1 MNQKSRS
8 SNNKNRVSASTGKGK
23 FVKPGTKRA
32 WRRIALFVGIAI
44 FAALVGAFVWW
55 RVASPAGNQTIYK
68 IQSSVPAPAEFMDN
82 NVMSFMATNNI
93 PDINNNREM
102 NRPQPL
108 IITYDL
114 QSGPYQGAFK
124 MNLTNADIAR
134 GIKISPFIKGT
145 WAQRG
150 QNRIVFTPESDWP
163 ADKKFTVKINPDILN
178 PDIVADSHSVS
189 FTTPAI
195 AAKIESFNTYPAAG
209 NKKSVIAIAVVSFNY
224 PIDTHDLAD
233 KISMKLDDSK
243 LEFAVKADKF
253 NRTIF
258 ITSAPIAITDTA
270 AVVRM
275 KLNRIPALH
284 GNSST
289 KKLTAHATIES
300 ADNIFKVSSIATTV
314 ADDNDGAIQQLI
326 LLNMTAAAQNGTKWT
341 EYVHAY
347 LLPTYKTDS
356 ERDDARPHKWA
367 ADEISND
374 VLKNSKKLALTPV
387 DFVNPNGVYQYAFS
401 YDVSDKND
409 RFIYVSVDGGIK
421 SASGFDLKNG
431 TTKVMPVPYPAP
443 EVKIAGTGALLSLA
457 GDKKL
462 GIMARGGVQ
471 NAYVNLYKVKS
482 TEINHLISQVYN
494 VFASNIEFKSW
505 SFGVYDMSVVFQK
518 RISFANPSM
527 KRTNYA
533 SVNLGDYLD
542 RTGNDKTGIFIIQT
556 GASESAANYNDKRLI
571 LLTDM
576 GIIRKVNYDQ
586 SSSVFVARLSDGH
599 PAGDVEI
606 SVLGRNGNAI
616 WTGRTD
622 ANGRADIPKLAWSEY
637 KNARE
642 PIAIVVRD
650 DDDVSFIPYNEYS
663 LRTDYSK
670 FATDGVYSYATNP
683 LNAFIFSDRGIYR
696 PGERAIIAG
705 IVKNKSFKSIAG
717 VPVKMEIDDARG
729 RTTLEKTFSL
739 TADGM
744 FEIKYDIADTAP
756 TGEYTIRVFS
766 LNSKNKP
773 QDMLGTATF
782 RVEEFVPDTLKITA
796 SVAGASDTGWIS
808 PDNMTANVGLRNLFG
823 TPAANRKISARAV
836 LRPTNFTFEQ
846 YGDYIFS
853 GNFIPDTG
861 LAKNTARGAQT
872 FTAQLP
878 DAHTNDDGA
887 ATLDI
892 KFDRDIPDGTYV
904 LSLNIR
910 GYEGDSGKSVQ
921 TNITTRTSSA
931 KYLIGYRANSDLSYV
946 NRDAARNINI
956 IAVDHTGAKT
966 AATDLTLRLIKREN
980 LTSLVKDY
988 NNYYKYQTVSRDKIV
1003 SQEKINIPQNGR
1015 DIKLDTHDTGTY
1027 FLQILDASDKILTNV
1042 AYFVAGDKNVSL
1054 QSDTMAEM
1062 QIKLNATQYAPGDD
1076 IAINITAPYA
1086 GSGLITIERDRVYA
1100 YRWFKTDKTSSVQH
1114 ITVPAGFEGTGY
1126 VNVSFVRATT
1136 SRDIFTT
1143 PYAYA
1148 VEPFSAD
1155 ISAHKIGV
1163 KLSAPRTITNN
1174 KLTVEYKTDKSARMM
1189 IFAVNTGIL
1198 QVAKYQI
1205 PNPLAHFFKKAAL
1218 QVDTYQ
1224 ILSLL
1229 LPEYKILHEFAKTG
1243 GGDYDDAG
1251 GAANQIISNPFGRK
1265 SLPPVAFA
1273 TGVINTVAGE
1283 PGQYTF
1289 DIPEYFNGDISV
1301 YAVAANDTAVGAAD
1315 VNTKIQS
1322 PIIISA
1328 TAPLAVAPNDTF
1340 DINAVITNM
1349 TGSDDAL
1356 RTIVSVHASDNIK
1369 IANTDA
1375 PEFTLENGAEK
1386 LLTFTANA
1394 GAVPGNGEIII
1405 ATKMTDKNNNVV
1417 ATRQNRTTLSVR
1429 PATTFTTKI
1438 RSGIINKKS
1447 EKITDFQSDM
1457 YPQHATRQLY
1467 VSRTP
1472 SALIKP
1478 LFEYLAH
1485 YDFPCTEQ
1493 LVSRAMPYVLMPND
1507 AALGTKFDASEKII
1521 ANTINTL
1528 KNRQNDDGSFDL
1540 WAGGTMAR
1548 DNAANPDA
1556 AQITAYVV
1564 QFLTLARK
1572 NGFSVPNDMI
1582 GRGVDFLRDF
1592 AGGNIRDD
1600 AYANAVSN
1608 AIYVIT
1614 QNDYVSTSYIDLF
1627 EEYANKNIK
1636 NWESGLA
1643 GAYIAASYKILKQ
1656 DDKADKLIAKYRPN
1670 TDDKFV
1676 YYSQFGNNVANN
1688 AMYHYLAHRYF
1699 DAPLPAVDLATRTY
1713 INGGNYSSFTSAAVI
1728 MSLAEQD
1735 ATPEFADSVSIT
1747 ANGSGI
1753 SGDAKSG
1760 MYVGNISPS
1769 ATRIDIDCPTCKDT
1783 NMYYSVI
1790 EQGYPTTTKPESNG
1804 IEIVREYYDQN
1815 GNRITS
1821 ATVGDTITVKI
1832 FVRTRG
1838 KTEYV
1843 QDAAIVDLLPGGF
1856 IPDGDTI
1863 TGNPEFYEI
1872 REDRVVIFANL
1883 TRTEQ
1888 VFTYTAQLGAAGRF
1902 AIPAITATAM
1912 NNPQINATGDTGTF
1926 TVSNNATK

>member
-1 MNQKSRS
+1 MNQKSHG
-8 SNNKNRVSASTGKGK
+8 SNNKNRGSASARKNKFGNTGN
-23 FVKPGTKRA
+23 KRT
-32 WRRIALFVGIAI
+32 WRRIALVIGITLCVAMLGLFI
-44 FAALVGAFVWW
+44 WW
-55 RVASPAGNQTIYK
+55 RVATPAGSKTVYK
-68 IQSSVPAPAEFMDN
+68 INSSVPAPAEFTDN
-82 NVMSFMATNNI
+82 NVMSFMTTNNT

-102 NRPQPL
+102 GRPQPL
-108 IITYDL
+108 IISYDL
-114 QSGPYQGAFK
+114 QSGPYQGVFK
-124 MNLTNADIAR
+124 MNLTDADITR

-145 WAQRG
+145 WTQRG
-150 QNRIVFTPESDWP
+150 QNKLVFTPQSDWP
-163 ADKKFTVKINPDILN
+163 ADKKFTVKISPDILN
-178 PDIVADSHSVS
+178 PDIKTDSRSVS
-189 FTTPAI
+189 FTTPDI
-195 AAKIESFNTYPAAG
+195 VAKIESFNTYPATQ
-209 NKKSVIAIAVVSFNY
+209 NKKSVIAVAVVSFNY

-233 KISMKLDDSK
+233 KISMKLDDKK
-243 LEFAVKADKF
+243 LAFTAKADKY

-258 ITSAPIAITDTA
+258 ITTAPIAITDTA

-284 GNSST
+284 GNGAT
-289 KKLTAHATIES
+289 KKTTAHATVES
-300 ADNIFKVSSIATTV
+300 ADNIFKVSSITTTV
-314 ADDNDGAIQQLI
+314 ADDNNGAIQQLI

-347 LLPTYKTDS
+347 LLPTYKTDR
-356 ERDDARPHKWA
+356 ERDDNRPHKWA
-367 ADEISND
+367 ADEINEK
-374 VLKNSKKLALTPV
+374 VLKDAKKLTLTAV
-387 DFVNPNGVYQYAFS
+387 DFVNSNGVYQYAFS

-431 TTKVMPVPYPAP
+431 TSGVMPVPYPAA
-443 EVKIAGTGALLSLA
+443 EVKIAGSGALLSLA

-518 RISFANPSM
+518 RISFANPSL

-556 GASESAANYNDKRLI
+556 GASESAVNYNDKRLI

-576 GIIRKVNYDQ
+576 GVIRKVNSDQ
-586 SSSVFVARLSDGH
+586 SSSVFVARLSDGR
-599 PAGDVEI
+599 PANDATV
-606 SVLGRNGNAI
+606 SVLGRNGNAV
-616 WTGRTD
+616 WSGRTD
-622 ANGRADIPKLAWSEY
+622 DNGRADIPKLAWSEY

-642 PIAIVVRD
+642 PIAIVVRHGND
-650 DDDVSFIPYNEYS
+650 ISFIPYNEYS

-670 FATDGVYSYATNP
+670 FATDGVYSDAANP

-696 PGERAIIAG
+696 PGEKATIAG
-705 IVKNKSFKSIAG
+705 IVKNKSFNSIAG

-729 RTTLEKTFSL
+729 RKTYEKTFSL

-744 FEIKYDIADTAP
+744 FEIAYDIADTAP
-756 TGEYTIRVFS
+756 IGEYTIRVFS

-773 QDMLGTATF
+773 QNMLGTATL

-796 SVAGASDTGWIS
+796 SVSGASDKGWIS
-808 PDNMTANVGLRNLFG
+808 PDNITANVGLRNLFG
-823 TPAANRKISARAV
+823 TPATHRKISAHAV
-836 LRPTNFTFEQ
+836 LRPTIFTFEQ
-846 YGDYIFS
+846 YSNYIFT

-861 LAKNTARGAQT
+861 LAENTVRSGQT
-872 FTAQLP
+872 FTAEIQ
-878 DAHTNDDGA
+878 DVRTNNDGA

-892 KFDRDIPDGTYV
+892 KFDRDIPDGTYA
-904 LSLNIR
+904 LSLNVR

-921 TNITTRTSSA
+921 TNITTRVSSA
-931 KYLIGYRANSDLSYV
+931 KYLIGYRANSNLSYV
-946 NRDAARNINI
+946 NRDATRNINI
-956 IAVDHTGAKT
+956 IALDHTGAKT
-966 AATDLTLRLIKREN
+966 TATDLTLRLIKREN

-988 NNYYKYQTVSRDKIV
+988 NDYYKYQTISRDKIV

-1015 DIKLDTHDTGTY
+1015 DIKLNTHDTGTY
-1027 FLQILDASDKILTNV
+1027 FLQILDASDKILMNV
-1042 AYFVAGDKNVSL
+1042 EYFVAGDKNVSL
-1054 QSDTMAEM
+1054 QSDTLAEM
-1062 QIKLNATQYAPGDD
+1062 KIKLNATQYAPGDD

-1114 ITVPAGFEGTGY
+1114 ITVPAGFKGTGY
-1126 VNVSFVRATT
+1126 VNVSFVRAMD

-1148 VEPFSAD
+1148 VAPFSAD

-1163 KLSAPRTITNN
+1163 KLSAPRIIKNN
-1174 KLTVEYKTDKSARMM
+1174 KLTVKYETDKSARMM
-1189 IFAVNTGIL
+1189 IFAVNAGIL

-1243 GGDYDDAG
+1243 GGDYDGADAG
-1251 GAANQIISNPFGRK
+1251 VNQIISNPFGRK
-1265 SLPPVAFA
+1265 TLPPVAFG
-1273 TGVINTVAGE
+1273 TGIINTTANKPGE
-1283 PGQYTF
+1283 YTF

-1301 YAVAANDTAVGAAD
+1301 YAVAANSTAVGAAD
-1315 VNTKIQS
+1315 IDTKIQS

-1328 TAPLAVAPNDTF
+1328 TAPVVAAPNDTF

-1349 TGSDDAL
+1349 TGMDNPL
-1356 RTIVSVHASDNIK
+1356 RTIVSVRTSDNIK
-1369 IANTDA
+1369 ITDPIA

-1386 LLTFTANA
+1386 LLTFTATA
-1394 GAVPGNGEIII
+1394 GAGLGNGEII
-1405 ATKMTDKNNNVV
+1405 TDVKMLDKNNNIV
-1417 ATRQNRTTLSVR
+1417 ATRQNRTALSVR
-1429 PATTFTTKI
+1429 PTSTLTTKI
-1438 RSGIINKKS
+1438 HSGIIDTKS

-1457 YPQHATRQLY
+1457 YPQNATRQLY
-1467 VSRTP
+1467 VSRAP
-1472 SALIKP
+1472 YALIKP

-1493 LVSRAMPYVLMPND
+1493 LVSRAIPYVLMPNN
-1507 AALGTKFDASEKII
+1507 AAMGTKFDASETII
-1521 ANTINTL
+1521 TNTINTL

-1548 DNAANPDA
+1548 DNTANTDA

-1564 QFLTLARK
+1564 EFLTLARE

-1592 AGGNIRDD
+1592 AGGNIHDD
-1600 AYANAVSN
+1600 AYANASAY

-1614 QNDYVSTSYIDLF
+1614 QNGYVSTSYIDLF

-1636 NWESGLA
+1636 NWDAGLS

-1656 DDKADKLIAKYRPN
+1656 DDKAEKLISKYRPD
-1670 TDDKFV
+1670 TDNKFV
-1676 YYSQFGNNVANN
+1676 YYSQYRNNIANN

-1699 DAPLPAVDLATRTY
+1699 NTPLPVMDAALRTY
-1713 INGGNYSSFTSAAVI
+1713 INSGNYSSFTSAAVI
-1728 MSLAEQD
+1728 MSLAGQD
-1735 ATPEFADSVSIT
+1735 TTSEFADSVSIT
-1747 ANGSGI
+1747 ANGSGV
-1753 SGDAKSG
+1753 SGDTKSG

-1769 ATRIDIDCPTCKDT
+1769 ATRINIDCPACAEN

-1790 EQGYPTTTKPESNG
+1790 EQGYPTATQPESNG
-1804 IEIVREYYDQN
+1804 IEIVREYYDMN

-1821 ATVGDTITVKI
+1821 ANVGDTITVKI

-1838 KTEYV
+1838 KTDYV
-1843 QDAAIVDLLPGGF
+1843 GNVAIVDLLPGGF

-1872 REDRVVIFANL
+1872 REDRVVIFTNL
-1883 TRTEQ
+1883 TRTEN
-1888 VFTYTAQLGAAGRF
+1888 VFTYNAQSGAAGRF

-1912 NNPQINATGDTGTF
+1912 NNPQINATAITGTF
-1926 TVSNNATK
+1926 TVLNNATE